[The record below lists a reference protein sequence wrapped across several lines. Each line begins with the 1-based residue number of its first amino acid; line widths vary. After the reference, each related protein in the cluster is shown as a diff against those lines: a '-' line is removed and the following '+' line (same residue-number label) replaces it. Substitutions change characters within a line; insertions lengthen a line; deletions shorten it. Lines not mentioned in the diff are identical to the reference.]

1 MAGQLAQPG
10 SRGGGRMRHRRPPMS
25 EINVTPMVDVMLVLL
40 IIFMVAAPALQRGIQ
55 LELPATVNAQKIDRS
70 RVVVSIDRENHIRL
84 NDKLIHPDLLVQ
96 RMEALSQQSPDEI
109 VFLRADK
116 LLPYGEVLLVMD
128 KIRSAG
134 MTDVAL
140 VTVPREIVHEDRR

>member
-1 MAGQLAQPG
+1 MAMHTGNGG
-10 SRGGGRMRHRRPPMS
+10 SSRRPRPLA

-40 IIFMVAAPALQRGIQ
+40 IIFMVATPALQRGIQ
-55 LELPATVNAQKIDRS
+55 LQLPETVNAQKIDRS

-84 NDKLIHPDLLVQ
+84 NDRLIHPDLLVQ
-96 RMEALSQQSPDEI
+96 RMEALAQQTPDET

-140 VTVPREIVHEDRR
+140 VTVPREIVHEGRR

>member
-1 MAGQLAQPG
+1 MALHTGNGGGSRRPKQLA
-10 SRGGGRMRHRRPPMS
+10 

-40 IIFMVAAPALQRGIQ
+40 IIFMVAAPALQRGIR
-55 LELPATVNAQKIDRS
+55 LELPETVNAQEIERS
-70 RVVVSIDRENHIRL
+70 RWVVSIDRENRIRL
-84 NDKLIHPDLLVQ
+84 NDKLVHPDLLTQ
-96 RMEALSQQSPDEI
+96 RMEALSQQTPDET

-134 MTDVAL
+134 MTNVAL
-140 VTVPREIVHEDRR
+140 VTIPKEIVHEGRR

>member
-1 MAGQLAQPG
+1 MQTGNGGSRRQRQLA
-10 SRGGGRMRHRRPPMS
+10 

-96 RMEALSQQSPDEI
+96 RMEALAQQSPNET

-140 VTVPREIVHEDRR
+140 VTVPREIVPEGRR

>member
-1 MAGQLAQPG
+1 MHTGNSGGSRRPQQLA
-10 SRGGGRMRHRRPPMS
+10 

-40 IIFMVAAPALQRGIQ
+40 IIFMVSAPAMQRGIR
-55 LELPATVNAQKIDRS
+55 LELPKTVNSEEIKRS

-96 RMEALSQQSPDEI
+96 RMEALAQQTPDET
-109 VFLRADK
+109 VFLKADK
-116 LLPYGEVLLVMD
+116 LLPYGEVLIVMD

-140 VTVPREIVHEDRR
+140 VTVPREIVHEGRR

>member
-1 MAGQLAQPG
+1 
-10 SRGGGRMRHRRPPMS
+10 
-25 EINVTPMVDVMLVLL
+25 MVDVMLVLL
-40 IIFMVAAPALQRGIQ
+40 IIFMVAAPAMQRGIR
-55 LELPATVNAQKIDRS
+55 LELPKTVNAQKIDRS

-96 RMEALSQQSPDEI
+96 RMETLSQLTPEET

-140 VTVPREIVHEDRR
+140 VTVPREIVSEARR